1 MVRELTNIE
10 NVVNLNTNTL
20 FYNVIKVYYMDPRDS
35 TYWLKKILISSNACV
50 LICLHVHVNI
60 PKGYH

>member
-20 FYNVIKVYYMDPRDS
+20 FYNVIKVYYMDLRDS
-35 TYWLKKILISSNACV
+35 TYWLKKILI
-50 LICLHVHVNI
+50 
-60 PKGYH
+60 

>member
-10 NVVNLNTNTL
+10 NVVTLNTNTL

-50 LICLHVHVNI
+50 LI
-60 PKGYH
+60 PKWSWQVQVLL